1 MSSTYDL
8 LVAGGTLIDPATGRN
23 GSFDVAIKD
32 GKVAAVAE
40 NIDRSLAAEVY
51 DATGEYV
58 TPGLVDLHTHVYWG
72 ATYWGIE
79 PDPVAARSG
88 VTTWL
93 DVGTAGGYSW
103 PGFREFIIERSKSR
117 VFALLNLS
125 SIGLIAPSWELAN
138 PDYWD
143 VDLAELVIND
153 NRDLI
158 VGVKA
163 RIDNNTTRGVG
174 IAPLVRARELA
185 DRVKQPL
192 MVHIGGGPPS
202 LDEILEYLRPG
213 DILTHCFTG
222 NANKIVDTNGEIN
235 ANIQRLHD
243 QGLILDIGH
252 GTGSFSFETA
262 EATLAKGFL
271 PDVISTDIHQMA
283 IQGPMFDMPTTLSKF
298 LLLGMTLE
306 QVIEASTIKAAK
318 AVNLEG
324 LGTLEVGAHGDV
336 ATWVIED
343 GEFTFSDVHM
353 NIRKGNQLLVNQA
366 TFIAGE
372 RLPIV
377 PERPLHKWAA
387 IPDHQKGK
395 VIPVRSVTA

>member
-1 MSSTYDL
+1 MGTTYDL
-8 LVAGGTLIDPATGRN
+8 LVAGGTLIDPATGKN
-23 GSFDVAIKD
+23 GAFDVAIKD
-32 GKVAAVAE
+32 GKVAAVAPD
-40 NIDRSLAAEVY
+40 IDKSLAATVH
-51 DATGEYV
+51 DATGQYV

-72 ATYWGIE
+72 STYWGIE

-93 DVGTAGGYSW
+93 DVGSAGGYSW
-103 PGFREFIIERSKSR
+103 AGFREFIIEPSKSR
-117 VFALLNLS
+117 VYALLNLS

-143 VDLAELVIND
+143 VDLGEMIIND

-158 VGVKA
+158 LGVKA
-163 RIDNNTTRGVG
+163 RIDQNTTRGVG
-174 IAPLVRARELA
+174 ITPLAKARELA
-185 DRVKQPL
+185 DKVDQPL
-192 MVHIGGGPPS
+192 MVHIGAGPPL
-202 LDEILEYLRPG
+202 LDEILEYMKPG

-222 NANKIVDTNGEIN
+222 NANKIVMPNGEIN
-235 ANIQRLHD
+235 ANIERLHD

-262 EATLAKGFL
+262 EATLAKGIL

-298 LLLGMTLE
+298 LYLGLSLD
-306 QVIEASTIKAAK
+306 QIFEAATIKAAR
-318 AVNLEG
+318 AVRLEG
-324 LGTLEVGAHGDV
+324 VGTLEVGAHGDI
-336 ATWVIED
+336 ATWTIDE

-366 TFIAGE
+366 TFIGGE
-372 RLPIV
+372 LLPRV
-377 PERPLHKWAA
+377 AERPLHKFATLPA
-387 IPDHQKGK
+387 HQADK
-395 VIPVRSVTA
+395 VIPVRAI